1 MEFSSKITIVGSHS
15 HLQGISLPRDGTKVS
30 YIAGR
35 FFTIWAMR
43 EALEFVTTKEEKATL
58 FFLNCYLYIKLS

>member
-1 MEFSSKITIVGSHS
+1 MEFSGKITIVGSHS

-30 YIAGR
+30 YIASR

-43 EALEFVTTKEEKATL
+43 EALEFVTTKEE
-58 FFLNCYLYIKLS
+58 